1 MATSRTTSED
11 RLEANKVSIKIPPF
25 WIEKPE
31 IWFYQVEAQFSIG
44 KIVAEDTK
52 FNHLVSQLEP
62 KYIENIWDI
71 IRGTEVNK
79 YSLAKERLLNI
90 FKESEDKRIKRLVTG
105 IELGDQ
111 KPSQLLRKMQAL
123 AGVDVSEKVLKTL
136 WLEKLP
142 DSIKNILIVSDE
154 GLEKVAI
161 MADRI
166 IELNPSNEL
175 FAMKSDSCKQQDVP
189 ITMSDLMTRISG
201 LEQQIAAL
209 SIGYRGRSRHRSFD
223 RRRNNSRSKS
233 RNKYNPT
240 GKYCYYHFRFG
251 QRCKPEKCTSPCS
264 WSEQGN
270 ATQQLN

>member
-1 MATSRTTSED
+1 MPED

-25 WIEKPE
+25 WREKPE
-31 IWFYQVEAQFSIG
+31 IWFYQVEAQFNIC
-44 KIVAEDTK
+44 KIVTEETK

-79 YSLAKERLLNI
+79 YSLAKECLLNI

-105 IELGDQ
+105 IDLGDQ
-111 KPSQLLRKMQAL
+111 KPSQLLRRMQAL
-123 AGVDVSEKVLKTL
+123 AGADVSEKVLKTL

-142 DSIKNILIVSDE
+142 ESTRNILIVTDE
-154 GLEKVAI
+154 GLEKVAV

-166 IELNPSNEL
+166 MEMNPRNEL
-175 FAMKSDSCKQQDVP
+175 FATKSETGRQQDVP
-189 ITMSDLMTRISG
+189 VTMSDIMTRITG
-201 LEQQIAAL
+201 LEQQIAAF
-209 SIGYRGRSRHRSFD
+209 SADPQGRQCQRSFD

-233 RNKYNPT
+233 QNKYNPR

-251 QRCKPEKCTSPCS
+251 HHCRPEKCTPPCT
-264 WSEQGN
+264 WTEQGN
-270 ATQQLN
+270 APQQLN